1 MNGTS
6 YFNIYIKVLRSL
18 SSLLPDANALKV
30 LECLSRCGGNAA
42 AKLFRNESSILF
54 QSLKSHSL
62 ELPNNTFSL
71 EKLETNLE
79 KLEATELLL
88 PQFNTPSEQVGPA
101 NLMA

>member
-1 MNGTS
+1 M
-6 YFNIYIKVLRSL
+6 YIKVFRSL

-30 LECLSRCGGNAA
+30 LECLSRCGSNAA
-42 AKLFRNESSILF
+42 ARLLTNESNILF
-54 QSLKSHSL
+54 QPLESCSL
-62 ELPNNTFSL
+62 ELLNNVFSL

-88 PQFNTPSEQVGPA
+88 QFNTPSEQVGPA